1 MIRLSDMS
9 PEVCT
14 GKINAC
20 IIGTFSFTGEKLMF
34 APRTGL
40 GSGFHPLDF
49 GLQVLSSSVELGF
62 RIPAALY
69 SGFQSLGFWIPQA
82 KISWIPKSGLPYIH
96 AWGNDVK
103 RRLHRSHVCTIN
115 PLDKTSDLCIAKI

>member
-20 IIGTFSFTGEKLMF
+20 IIGTFSFSGEKLMF

-49 GLQVLSSSVELGF
+49 GLQVLSLSVELGF

-96 AWGNDVK
+96 GAMM
-103 RRLHRSHVCTIN
+103 
-115 PLDKTSDLCIAKI
+115 